1 MKIIVDF
8 CFSFLTS
15 NCAHTKI
22 IILMPNNIKTVHYFI
37 LFLKWEIVSD
47 QQEKVIYDREKKSS
61 W

>member
-1 MKIIVDF
+1 
-8 CFSFLTS
+8 
-15 NCAHTKI
+15 
-22 IILMPNNIKTVHYFI
+22 MPNNIKTVHYFI